1 MTCPIRLAATRAG
14 VYRVLHDKLGHV
26 GNLKLAGGR
35 WKFKA
40 IGFDADGCVVPGGGH
55 YTHRH
60 NVSPDLPDARAL
72 ARLLDG

>member
-1 MTCPIRLAATRAG
+1 M
-14 VYRVLHDKLGHV
+14 LHDELGHV

-40 IGFDADGCVVPGGGH
+40 IGFDTDGSVVPGGGP

-60 NVSPDLPDARAL
+60 NVSPDRPEALAL
-72 ARLLDG
+72 ARLLEG